1 MKTDIIILSIAF
13 IVIILVLGA
22 VGYLYYNNNQQ
33 LQTAKAVIVSQDED
47 IAQLN
52 ADYTKLVADNVK
64 YMKQANLK
72 SFTTSKDLERFL
84 KADTTDQEFKN
95 RYASEACL
103 QLMKNGREQGYWI
116 GMGALNQTPEGLL
129 TAMVYDRKYGGMS
142 WTTYALAVVGDDQLY
157 FIDPQDDK
165 YVFPIM
171 TMSADFQD
179 YSGKEVNFK

>member
-1 MKTDIIILSIAF
+1 MKIVLAISLGFMVVCAVILGF
-13 IVIILVLGA
+13 
-22 VGYLYYNNNQQ
+22 GYYDNDKQ
-33 LQTAKAVIVSQDED
+33 LQTAKAVIKSQDED
-47 IAQLN
+47 IAKLN
-52 ADYTKLVADNVK
+52 ADYTRVVADNVK

-72 SFTTSKDLERFL
+72 SFATSKDLERFL
-84 KADTTDQEFKN
+84 KSDTTDQEFKN

-129 TAMVYDRKYGGMS
+129 TAMVTDRKYGGMS